1 MSTFTNP
8 TGPQPPSVYWRRR
21 ALVLLGLVV
30 AIVVVVLIVVRPG
43 ASGDEPGAAATSTP
57 AADPA
62 PAASTAATAPAAD
75 ATPDPGS
82 TDAATVDGA
91 RCAATAIELVP
102 VVDKQVFAPT
112 ELPQIS
118 MSVTNTGS
126 SDCVINLGS
135 GQQKLVVTSGEE
147 QWWSSADCQVD
158 PTDQDVT
165 LTAGQTL
172 STPAIAWDRTRSTTD
187 TCDAD
192 SRQAVPA
199 GGATYRLTVSVGD
212 VTSADSAPMILN

>member
-1 MSTFTNP
+1 M
-8 TGPQPPSVYWRRR
+8 
-21 ALVLLGLVV
+21 
-30 AIVVVVLIVVRPG
+30 
-43 ASGDEPGAAATSTP
+43 
-57 AADPA
+57 
-62 PAASTAATAPAAD
+62 
-75 ATPDPGS
+75 
-82 TDAATVDGA
+82 
-91 RCAATAIELVP
+91 P

>member
-30 AIVVVVLIVVRPG
+30 AVVVVVLIVVRPG
-43 ASGDEPGAAATSTP
+43 ASGDEPGAAATTTH

-62 PAASTAATAPAAD
+62 PAATTPAATAPAAD
-75 ATPDPGS
+75 ATAAPGDEA
-82 TDAATVDGA
+82 TAAAGA
-91 RCAATAIELVP
+91 RCAAGSLELVP
-102 VVDKQVFAPT
+102 VVDEQVFAPT

-126 SDCVINLGS
+126 TDCVVNLGS

-165 LTAGQTL
+165 LTAGKTL
-172 STPAIAWDRTRSTTD
+172 STPAITWDRTRSTPD

-192 SRQAVPA
+192 SRQSVPG

>member
-62 PAASTAATAPAAD
+62 SSAAATAPAAD

-212 VTSADSAPMILN
+212 ITSADTAPMILN

>member
-62 PAASTAATAPAAD
+62 PSAAATAPAAD
-75 ATPDPGS
+75 ATPDPSS
-82 TDAATVDGA
+82 TEATAEDGA

-126 SDCVINLGS
+126 SDCVIDLGS

-212 VTSADSAPMILN
+212 ITSADSAPMILN

>member
-62 PAASTAATAPAAD
+62 PAASETATAPAAD

-82 TDAATVDGA
+82 TATAVDGA
-91 RCAATAIELVP
+91 RCAASAVELVP

-212 VTSADSAPMILN
+212 ITSADSAPMILN

>member
-21 ALVLLGLVV
+21 ALVLLGLIV

-62 PAASTAATAPAAD
+62 PAPTATATAPAAD
-75 ATPDPGS
+75 ATPD
-82 TDAATVDGA
+82 
-91 RCAATAIELVP
+91 P

-135 GQQKLVVTSGEE
+135 GQQELVVTSGEE

-172 STPAIAWDRTRSTTD
+172 STPAIAWDRTRSTPD

-212 VTSADSAPMILN
+212 ITSADTAPMILN

>member
-62 PAASTAATAPAAD
+62 PSTAATAPAAD
-75 ATPDPGS
+75 ATPDPSS
-82 TDAATVDGA
+82 TEATAEDGA

-172 STPAIAWDRTRSTTD
+172 STPAIAWDRTRSTID

-212 VTSADSAPMILN
+212 ITSADTAPMILN

>member
-62 PAASTAATAPAAD
+62 PAETATAPAAD

-82 TDAATVDGA
+82 TAVTEDGA
-91 RCAATAIELVP
+91 RCAPAAVELVP

-135 GQQKLVVTSGEE
+135 GQQVLIVTSGEE

-172 STPAIAWDRTRSTTD
+172 STPAIAWDRTRSTPD
-187 TCDAD
+187 TCDAPT
-192 SRQAVPA
+192 RQAVPA

-212 VTSADSAPMILN
+212 ITSADSAPMILN

>member
-62 PAASTAATAPAAD
+62 PAASETATAPAAD
-75 ATPDPGS
+75 ATPEPGS
-82 TDAATVDGA
+82 TATAVDGA
-91 RCAATAIELVP
+91 RCAASAVELVP

-165 LTAGQTL
+165 LAAGQTL

-212 VTSADSAPMILN
+212 ITSADSAPMILN

>member
-1 MSTFTNP
+1 
-8 TGPQPPSVYWRRR
+8 
-21 ALVLLGLVV
+21 
-30 AIVVVVLIVVRPG
+30 
-43 ASGDEPGAAATSTP
+43 
-57 AADPA
+57 
-62 PAASTAATAPAAD
+62 
-75 ATPDPGS
+75 
-82 TDAATVDGA
+82 
-91 RCAATAIELVP
+91 
-102 VVDKQVFAPT
+102 
-112 ELPQIS
+112 
-118 MSVTNTGS
+118 VTNTGS

-172 STPAIAWDRTRSTTD
+172 STPAIAWDRTRSTID

-212 VTSADSAPMILN
+212 ITSADTAPMILN

>member
-62 PAASTAATAPAAD
+62 PSTAATAPAAD
-75 ATPDPGS
+75 ATPDPAS
-82 TDAATVDGA
+82 TEAAAEDGA

-212 VTSADSAPMILN
+212 ITSADSAPMILN

>member
-62 PAASTAATAPAAD
+62 PAASETATAPAAD

-82 TDAATVDGA
+82 TATAVDGA
-91 RCAATAIELVP
+91 RCAASAVELVP

>member
-43 ASGDEPGAAATSTP
+43 ASGDEPGAVATSTP

-62 PAASTAATAPAAD
+62 PSATAPAAD
-75 ATPDPGS
+75 ATPEPG
-82 TDAATVDGA
+82 DADAETVDGS
-91 RCAATAIELVP
+91 RCAPSVIELVP

-135 GQQKLVVTSGEE
+135 GQQVLVVTSGEE

-192 SRQAVPA
+192 TRQSVPA
-199 GGATYRLTVSVGD
+199 GGATYRLSVSVGD
-212 VTSADSAPMILN
+212 ITSADSAPMILN

>member
-62 PAASTAATAPAAD
+62 PSAAATAPAAD
-75 ATPDPGS
+75 ATPDPSS
-82 TDAATVDGA
+82 TEATAEDGA
-91 RCAATAIELVP
+91 RCAATAVELVP

-212 VTSADSAPMILN
+212 ITSADSAPMILN

>member
-62 PAASTAATAPAAD
+62 PSTAATAPAAD
-75 ATPDPGS
+75 ATPDPAS
-82 TDAATVDGA
+82 TEATAEDGA

-212 VTSADSAPMILN
+212 ITSANSAPMILN

>member
-62 PAASTAATAPAAD
+62 PAASETATAPAAD

-82 TDAATVDGA
+82 TATAVDGA
-91 RCAATAIELVP
+91 RCAASAVELVP

-212 VTSADSAPMILN
+212 ITSTDTAPMILN

>member
-62 PAASTAATAPAAD
+62 PAETATAPAAD

-82 TDAATVDGA
+82 TAVTEDGA
-91 RCAATAIELVP
+91 RCAPAAVELVP

-135 GQQKLVVTSGEE
+135 GQQVLVVTSGEE

-165 LTAGQTL
+165 LAAGQTL
-172 STPAIAWDRTRSTTD
+172 STPAIAWDRTRSTPD
-187 TCDAD
+187 TCDAAT
-192 SRQAVPA
+192 RQAVPA

-212 VTSADSAPMILN
+212 ITSADSAPMILN

>member
-1 MSTFTNP
+1 
-8 TGPQPPSVYWRRR
+8 VYWRRR

-30 AIVVVVLIVVRPG
+30 TIVVVVLIVVRPG

-62 PAASTAATAPAAD
+62 PSTAATAPAAD
-75 ATPDPGS
+75 ATPDPSS
-82 TDAATVDGA
+82 TEATAEDGA

-172 STPAIAWDRTRSTTD
+172 STPAIAWDRTRSTPD

-212 VTSADSAPMILN
+212 ITSADTAPMILN

>member
-30 AIVVVVLIVVRPG
+30 AIGVVVLIVVRPG

-62 PAASTAATAPAAD
+62 PSAAATAPAAD
-75 ATPDPGS
+75 ATPDPSS
-82 TDAATVDGA
+82 TEATAEDEA

-212 VTSADSAPMILN
+212 ITSADTAPMILN

>member
-62 PAASTAATAPAAD
+62 PSAAATAPAAD
-75 ATPDPGS
+75 ATPDPSS
-82 TDAATVDGA
+82 TEATAEDGA

-172 STPAIAWDRTRSTTD
+172 STPAIAWDRTRSSTD

-212 VTSADSAPMILN
+212 ITSADSAPMILN

>member
-30 AIVVVVLIVVRPG
+30 AIVVVVLIVVRPV

-62 PAASTAATAPAAD
+62 PSAAATAPAAD
-75 ATPDPGS
+75 ATPDPSS
-82 TDAATVDGA
+82 TEATAEDGA

-212 VTSADSAPMILN
+212 ITSADTAPMILN

>member
-62 PAASTAATAPAAD
+62 PSAAATAPAAD
-75 ATPDPGS
+75 ATPDPSS
-82 TDAATVDGA
+82 TEATAEDGA

-212 VTSADSAPMILN
+212 ITSADTAPMILN

>member
-62 PAASTAATAPAAD
+62 PSAAATAPAAD
-75 ATPDPGS
+75 ATPDPSS
-82 TDAATVDGA
+82 TEATAEDGA

-212 VTSADSAPMILN
+212 ITSADSAPMILN

>member
-62 PAASTAATAPAAD
+62 PASTATAPAAD
-75 ATPDPGS
+75 ATPDPDS
-82 TDAATVDGA
+82 TATAEDGA
-91 RCAATAIELVP
+91 RCAPAAIDLVP

-118 MSVTNTGS
+118 MSVTNAGS

-172 STPAIAWDRTRSTTD
+172 STPAIAWDRTRSTPD

-192 SRQAVPA
+192 TRQSVPA
-199 GGATYRLTVSVGD
+199 GGATYRLSVSVGD
-212 VTSADSAPMILN
+212 ITSADSAPMILN

>member
-62 PAASTAATAPAAD
+62 STEATAE
-75 ATPDPGS
+75 
-82 TDAATVDGA
+82 DGA

-172 STPAIAWDRTRSTTD
+172 STPAIAWDRTRSTID

-192 SRQAVPA
+192 YRQAVPA

-212 VTSADSAPMILN
+212 ITSADTAPMILN

>member
-43 ASGDEPGAAATSTP
+43 ASGDEPGAVATSTP

-62 PAASTAATAPAAD
+62 PAATAPAAD
-75 ATPDPGS
+75 ATPEPG
-82 TDAATVDGA
+82 DADAETVDGS
-91 RCAATAIELVP
+91 RCASSAIELVP

-135 GQQKLVVTSGEE
+135 GQQVLVVTSGEE

-172 STPAIAWDRTRSTTD
+172 STPAISWDRTRSTTD
-187 TCDAD
+187 TCDAE

-199 GGATYRLTVSVGD
+199 GGATYRLAVSVGD
-212 VTSADSAPMILN
+212 ITSADSAPMILN